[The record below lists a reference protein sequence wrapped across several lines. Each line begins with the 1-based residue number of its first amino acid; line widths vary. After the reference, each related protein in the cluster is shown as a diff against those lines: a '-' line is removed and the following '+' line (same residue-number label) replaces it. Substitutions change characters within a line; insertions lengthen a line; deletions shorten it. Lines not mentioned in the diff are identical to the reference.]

1 VDDQAI
7 ELLLIVFF
15 VVMCLIRFGILP
27 YDD

>member
-7 ELLLIVFF
+7 ELLFIAFF
-15 VVMCLIRFGILP
+15 VVMCLIRFWILP